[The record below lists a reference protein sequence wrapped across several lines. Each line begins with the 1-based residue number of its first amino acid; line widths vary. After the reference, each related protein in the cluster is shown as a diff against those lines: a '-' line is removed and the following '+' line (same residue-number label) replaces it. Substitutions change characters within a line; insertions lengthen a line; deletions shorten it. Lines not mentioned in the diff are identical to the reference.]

1 MKKEQNVKRKAEG
14 RFSAAPL
21 LDHTVLVKALQK
33 NSDRIMVN
41 ITERGLAL
49 WDALNAAGIRAT
61 PVRVMKGK
69 IMRVANSA
77 ESPQAPNQ

>member
-1 MKKEQNVKRKAEG
+1 MKSPEPN
-14 RFSAAPL
+14 SARGEVAVGCRDL
-21 LDHTVLVKALQK
+21 LDHTALVAALQK

-49 WDALNAAGIRAT
+49 WDALNAAGIRTA

-69 IMRVANSA
+69 IMRVENSA
-77 ESPQAPNQ
+77 EPPQAPNQ